1 MAEIIIELINRKEE
15 EDGKAVIEQVCDG
28 FKSEVK
34 SV

>member
-1 MAEIIIELINRKEE
+1 MGNIIIELINRKEE
-15 EDGKAVIEQVCDG
+15 EDGKEVLLRVCDS